1 MGGAKVVVYGLSTEG
16 YAIASQMAIK
26 GADVYIIDESTPSAI
41 SLKAEI
47 AKTYPNV
54 SSLKEDE
61 PLLAMEPID
70 VAISK
75 AQYLFFTPRIRKTG
89 QDIKT
94 EIHSKFK
101 DAVASMK
108 KNSSVIFTLPTGFG
122 GNNENISLLEHVTGF
137 ETGKH
142 ISYFYYPLE
151 DLKEQPKIIGS
162 FNGKED
168 PTLAELLTLGKK
180 EKKFVAISS
189 SEHFHAIAVLSRFS
203 SLCSVLE
210 VCKYAQDDITKN
222 DLSSDDFQETGDII
236 FRREKQIHAIH
247 EVEFHELSIITV
259 SDANRPENAL
269 WSEKHITYGDM
280 DSHDSIFI
288 HLNYGAKWDRQFFFL
303 QPRENH
309 QIIKVSQ
316 RHENVMMFP
325 GDGTH
330 CELQNWKRYR
340 SSWKDLHSEAHFFM
354 TQAYDAEERQRFP
367 DYLPEELLAAFR
379 LTCGSEEI
387 AEEYRNIIS
396 LPHPDHGRVAP
407 TRIIIRVEFS
417 GPLGT
422 GMKYLIFNLA
432 NSC

>member
-1 MGGAKVVVYGLSTEG
+1 MGGTKVVVYGLSTEG
-16 YAIASQMAIK
+16 YTIASQMAIK

-101 DAVASMK
+101 DAISSMK

-151 DLKEQPKIIGS
+151 DLKEPPKIIGS
-162 FNGKED
+162 FNGKAD
-168 PTLAELLTLGKK
+168 PILADLLTTGNK

-189 SEHFHAIAVLSRFS
+189 SEHFHAIDVLSQFS
-203 SLCSVLE
+203 SLCSILE
-210 VCKYAQDDITKN
+210 ICKYAQDDVTKN
-222 DLSSDDFQETGDII
+222 DLALDDFQEIFLDSMINGLFDLKSLGSSFEGTNSLMYLINGSVKGIDGYIKRLIDDIRLTLKKNNLKASRTKIALSWTLDPHAMRGNKIEMLQNLTSRLRDYIGD
-236 FRREKQIHAIH
+236 
-247 EVEFHELSIITV
+247 VEAYEDSNFDLFH
-259 SDANRPENAL
+259 
-269 WSEKHITYGDM
+269 SEKTTIVVACSKFDFDNIEKTK
-280 DSHDSIFI
+280 HDSDLI
-288 HLNYGAKWDRQFFFL
+288 
-303 QPRENH
+303 
-309 QIIKVSQ
+309 IIKA
-316 RHENVMMFP
+316 NP
-325 GDGTH
+325 L
-330 CELQNWKRYR
+330 CETINN
-340 SSWKDLHSEAHFFM
+340 
-354 TQAYDAEERQRFP
+354 
-367 DYLPEELLAAFR
+367 
-379 LTCGSEEI
+379 GI
-387 AEEYRNIIS
+387 N
-396 LPHPDHGRVAP
+396 
-407 TRIIIRVEFS
+407 
-417 GPLGT
+417 
-422 GMKYLIFNLA
+422 
-432 NSC
+432 